1 MYIYKSN
8 DAVPWDNC
16 VATIG
21 FFDGV
26 HAGHRFLL
34 NELKKIVEEEQK
46 ISVAITFDVHP
57 RKVLKSDFQPKLLT
71 TLDEKIDLLSTTG
84 IDACVVLN
92 FTKELSLLS
101 ASEFLKDILLNKLK
115 VKTLLVGHDHRFG
128 HNRLENFADYAEYGN
143 SLGMKVM
150 QAQKYMTDEAH
161 HVSSSE
167 IRRALEQGDIA
178 QANKLLTYPFVLT
191 GMVKSGFQV
200 GRKIGFPTANLF
212 PDVKDK
218 ILPATGVYAVRV
230 KWENHEYKGMMN
242 IGHRPTINYSEEKTL
257 EVHVIDFEGDI
268 YNRNLKIEFIL
279 KIRDEM
285 KFGSVEEL
293 IAQLKKDKNTV
304 INLNFN
310 EVEKHY

>member
-8 DAVPWDNC
+8 DAVPWDEC

-34 NELKKIVEEEQK
+34 NELKKIAEEEQK

-84 IDACVVLN
+84 VDACVVLN

-101 ASEFLKDILLNKLK
+101 ASEFLKDILLKKIK
-115 VKTLLVGHDHRFG
+115 VRTLLVGHDHRFG
-128 HNRLENFADYAEYGN
+128 HNRLENFADYAEYGH
-143 SLGMKVM
+143 SLGMKVI
-150 QAQKYMTDEAH
+150 QAQKYVTNETH
-161 HVSSSE
+161 HISSSE
-167 IRRALEQGDIA
+167 IRHALEQGDLA

-191 GMVKSGFQV
+191 GIVKSGFQV

-212 PDVKDK
+212 PDAEDK